1 MIQGGNNMNVYGAT
15 SISPVGSNSKKN
27 NVENSVSNSD
37 SKKTTSHKESES
49 QIEVAATYEK
59 GPEKP
64 EKKVNYK
71 TDLATVERLKAES
84 EERANRL
91 RELIHKMMTKQG
103 QTFHDANM
111 YTFLREGKY
120 EVDEETRLK
129 AREDISEDGFYGI
142 KQTSERL
149 VSFAKAL
156 TGGDPTKADEMI
168 AAVKKGF
175 EEATKAW
182 GGELPEICKNTI
194 DETIKQLEDWKNSI
208 ETK

>member
-1 MIQGGNNMNVYGAT
+1 MNMNGVT
-15 SISPVGSNSKKN
+15 SVAQTTKQNSNVEAQSSTTASKKDTYN
-27 NVENSVSNSD
+27 
-37 SKKTTSHKESES
+37 KESQS
-49 QIEVAATYEK
+49 TKDIAAVYEK
-59 GPEKP
+59 NTEKID
-64 EKKVNYK
+64 KKVNYK
-71 TDLATVERLKAES
+71 VDLETVERLKAES

-91 RELIHKMMTKQG
+91 RELITKMMTKQG
-103 QTFHDANM
+103 QTFLDANM

-129 AREDISEDGFYGI
+129 AQEDISEDGYYGI

-156 TGGDPTKADEMI
+156 TGGDPSKADEMI

-175 EEATKAW
+175 DEATKAW
-182 GGELPEICKNTI
+182 GGELPEICKSTI

-208 ETK
+208 EG